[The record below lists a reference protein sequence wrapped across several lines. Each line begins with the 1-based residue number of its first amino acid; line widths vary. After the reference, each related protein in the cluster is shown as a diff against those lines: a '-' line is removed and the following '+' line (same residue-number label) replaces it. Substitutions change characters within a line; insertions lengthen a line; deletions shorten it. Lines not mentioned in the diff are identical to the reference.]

1 MVAEYSEY
9 KGHPLISLKRDEE
22 DKYPFRFGV
31 SKAKL
36 VLEHVDELS
45 KFVDEFG
52 DSEEE

>member
-36 VLEHVDELS
+36 ILDHTEELQ

-52 DSEEE
+52 DIDE